1 MFIFDLKYIKPLDE
15 VERVLPRHIRFLDE
29 QYEKGKFLASGRKVP
44 RIGGVIL
51 CVAETREE
59 AKKIKEQDPFFQENI
74 AAYEI
79 IEFIPS
85 KMSDAFQKVL
95 VRE

>member
-15 VERVLPRHIRFLDE
+15 VERILPRHIHFLDE
-29 QYEKGKFLASGRKVP
+29 QYEKGAFLASGRKIP
-44 RIGGVIL
+44 RVGGVIL

-59 AKKIKEQDPFFQENI
+59 AEKIKEQDPFFKENI

-85 KMSDAFQKVL
+85 KMSDAFRKVFASA
-95 VRE
+95 